1 MIKENLNPDRLV
13 DVKIIKELAGQKRFL
28 FISNDRYT
36 DLLTG
41 FLKGE
46 IIDEKGVPAE
56 GIQIMVDGI
65 GFENAVTDVNGIYRV
80 AFKIPIVK
88 GLADANG
95 KLLIH
100 PKWETEL
107 ELKGISYQPTLKD
120 APFRIYY
127 NGNAGGIVSL
137 SEGKLPP
144 KITVKQ
150 ITRSQYKQKITQ
162 KESLENQETTEKK
175 PSKTTTP
182 AKATKEDDL
191 FKQLDLQDF
200 GK

>member
-1 MIKENLNPDRLV
+1 MIKENLNPERLV
-13 DVKIIKELAGQKRFL
+13 DVKIIKELAGQKKFL

-36 DLLTG
+36 DWLIG
-41 FLKGE
+41 FLKGN

-56 GIQIMVDGI
+56 GIQVMVDGI
-65 GFENAVTDVNGIYRV
+65 GFENAVTDVNGIYKVR
-80 AFKIPIVK
+80 FKIPIVK

-107 ELKGISYQPTLKD
+107 EIKGLSYQPTLKD

-127 NGNAGGIVSL
+127 NGNAGGIVAL
-137 SEGKLPP
+137 SEGTLPP

-150 ITRSQYKQKITQ
+150 ITRSQYKQKVKQ
-162 KESLENQETTEKK
+162 KESLENQGTTGKK

-182 AKATKEDDL
+182 ATPTKEDDL